1 MIQRLYTLTA
11 DGTAPVRNL
20 AMEAY
25 LLETVPED
33 ACILYLWQ
41 NAHTVVVGRNQNAW
55 KECRVSTLRAEGGRL
70 VRRLSGGGAVYHDLG
85 NLNFTFLLAEKEYDL
100 ARQQEVLLRAARAF
114 GLDARITG
122 RNDIEIDGRK
132 FSGNAFYRHAGRAY
146 HHGTLLLH
154 VDTERMG
161 RYLNADP
168 AKLAGKGVDSVRAR
182 VVNLCDLQPRIT
194 VDAMR
199 LALTQAFGEVYR
211 GRPQEL
217 DRGQM
222 AEGRLREMEE
232 RFGSWDWIFGR
243 PIPFTWRAARRFDWG
258 GLEICLEVER
268 GRVKRCVCYSDAM
281 DERLAPRIAEQ
292 LTGCPLSRA
301 ALCAALSGLSEEYGG
316 PVRDVQGF
324 LSEQEL

>member
-1 MIQRLYTLTA
+1 MIRRLYTLTA
-11 DGTAPVRNL
+11 DGTDPVRNL

-41 NAHTVVVGRNQNAW
+41 NARTVIVGRNQNAW
-55 KECRVSTLRAEGGRL
+55 KECRVSTLQADGGRL

-100 ARQQEVLLRAARAF
+100 ARQQEVLLRAVRAL

-194 VDAMR
+194 VDVMR
-199 LALTQAFGEVYR
+199 FALTRSFGEVYG
-211 GRPQEL
+211 GRPQDV

-222 AEGRLREMEE
+222 DEGRLRALEE

-281 DERLAPRIAEQ
+281 DERLAPRIAER

-301 ALCAALSGLSEEYGG
+301 ALCAALSGLPEENAG